1 MNWQLLKH
9 PLRQPFIV
17 STGVFAI
24 VHSTWTI
31 GTFFSGKM
39 PDPALSAHFV
49 FWVIPALLFAFSIDI
64 GQIATAAEIRA
75 GDHSP
80 YKYGTFIL
88 LALTTFYL
96 QFLFMAHHMPALA
109 ISEGV
114 VISPTEVTWLRNM
127 AIWILPA
134 LMPLS
139 TIFYTLGSSRG
150 EAAPSPNSSL
160 HEQIADLTQEQH
172 DPEFEI
178 ACPHCDWQGVYDSER
193 KATNALNAHTKHCAY
208 TVPSANGNG
217 RH

>member
-39 PDPALSAHFV
+39 PSTSDTGAFAL
-49 FWVIPALLFAFSIDI
+49 WLIPALLFAFSIDI
-64 GQIATAAEIRA
+64 GQIATAAEIRN

-80 YKYGTFIL
+80 YKYATFIL

-96 QFLFMAHHMPALA
+96 QFLFMAHHMPALD

-114 VISPTEVTWLRNM
+114 VISQTEVTWLRNA

-139 TIFYTLGSSRG
+139 TIFYTISSSRG
-150 EAAPSPNSSL
+150 EAAPPPNSSL
-160 HEQIADLTQEQH
+160 QEQIADLANQQQAA
-172 DPEFEI
+172 EFEI
-178 ACPHCDWQGVYDSER
+178 ACPHCEWQGVYDSER
-193 KATNALNAHTKHCAY
+193 QATNALNAHKKHCA
-208 TVPSANGNG
+208 TVLTPNGNG